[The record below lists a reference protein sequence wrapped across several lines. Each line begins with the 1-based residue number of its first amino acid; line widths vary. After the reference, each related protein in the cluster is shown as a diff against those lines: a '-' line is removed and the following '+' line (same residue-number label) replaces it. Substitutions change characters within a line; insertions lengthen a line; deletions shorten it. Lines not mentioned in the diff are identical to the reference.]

1 MLGSTSAM
9 SGDGDALPAAIPK
22 RARTAVKRPDPI
34 ETKNRMKG
42 KMNNLNKRSPERRT
56 QRQTSDKEKE
66 VAEALFDLAN
76 LAGSP
81 DLEDGG
87 DLLGPDSHKR
97 GRGKREDMDPRGKS
111 AKNGKKA
118 DFANGGQGGFGVNMG
133 AAGGKF
139 GQEALKFGQGAA
151 GLLGNPWPQGLPHP
165 AFSQNLY
172 SQMMAWQQASLP
184 AGLGAAQPALQQQAA
199 PAAPAKSLKRCAN
212 HVYIAHL
219 IYYHQRMQQ
228 ASLLQ
233 TMSMQSMGMNLAT
246 AGLPGVPQLDAQNLL
261 LQQQQQQEPVVAA
274 AAAAQ
279 PSPIAG
285 PAVMGSGD
293 AKAQSQGD
301 AGQQAAAAAAAL
313 GGVGLQAQLAAG
325 IKAEQDANGLKSQL
339 TMPNPALLS
348 LLGYPHLQQAAAG
361 GKGAM
366 DAMAAL
372 GQAGALNPMGNLQQ
386 QLMMQ
391 MAALGP
397 QAATG
402 ALGQAT
408 SIPMQQ
414 MMQMASLQQG
424 LMPQMMMQ
432 MAAQPA
438 TQLAAFAGAGDAVVP
453 DPTNPLLGA
462 GLAQFSAGMPA
473 LTPQLLQL
481 QAQQGV
487 RDPLLAGQLANQAS
501 LGNAN
506 NVKNLQALP
515 VFNNNPTT
523 TTTAAAATTTTNT
536 ATNAATTTTTNAN
549 VATTSAGGVLGQ
561 ASAPIQPKKA
571 EAT

>member
-1 MLGSTSAM
+1 
-9 SGDGDALPAAIPK
+9 
-22 RARTAVKRPDPI
+22 
-34 ETKNRMKG
+34 
-42 KMNNLNKRSPERRT
+42 
-56 QRQTSDKEKE
+56 
-66 VAEALFDLAN
+66 
-76 LAGSP
+76 
-81 DLEDGG
+81 
-87 DLLGPDSHKR
+87 
-97 GRGKREDMDPRGKS
+97 
-111 AKNGKKA
+111 
-118 DFANGGQGGFGVNMG
+118 
-133 AAGGKF
+133 
-139 GQEALKFGQGAA
+139 
-151 GLLGNPWPQGLPHP
+151 
-165 AFSQNLY
+165 
-172 SQMMAWQQASLP
+172 
-184 AGLGAAQPALQQQAA
+184 
-199 PAAPAKSLKRCAN
+199 
-212 HVYIAHL
+212 
-219 IYYHQRMQQ
+219 
-228 ASLLQ
+228 
-233 TMSMQSMGMNLAT
+233 
-246 AGLPGVPQLDAQNLL
+246 
-261 LQQQQQQEPVVAA
+261 
-274 AAAAQ
+274 
-279 PSPIAG
+279 
-285 PAVMGSGD
+285 
-293 AKAQSQGD
+293 
-301 AGQQAAAAAAAL
+301 
-313 GGVGLQAQLAAG
+313 
-325 IKAEQDANGLKSQL
+325 
-339 TMPNPALLS
+339 
-348 LLGYPHLQQAAAG
+348 
-361 GKGAM
+361 
-366 DAMAAL
+366 
-372 GQAGALNPMGNLQQ
+372 MGNLQQ

-523 TTTAAAATTTTNT
+523 TTTAAAATTTTNNNT